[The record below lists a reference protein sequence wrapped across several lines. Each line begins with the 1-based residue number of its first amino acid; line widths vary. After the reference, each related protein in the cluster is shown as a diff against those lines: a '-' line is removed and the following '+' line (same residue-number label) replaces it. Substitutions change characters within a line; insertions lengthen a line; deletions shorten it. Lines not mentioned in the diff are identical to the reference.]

1 MKLRVII
8 KLVLIFIFTLN
19 CKNALALQIKNL
31 TVLAEP
37 NMVSSLT
44 KLSRIYS
51 QKNRVT
57 ISVNFSSSTD
67 LISEIE
73 SGEPADV
80 FISAHKFW
88 IENLKQKGLV
98 DIYNISHIADD
109 SLVLVTS
116 DRNSK
121 IPYEFL
127 NQSPDL
133 VSALS
138 ILDSYGSE
146 IVIDHDGTSLGQYS
160 QQLVT
165 DLNLKQIKIFN
176 RLQEDKNSVLNIINT
191 NPQSYTILLSSEVKD
206 KKNIKILSSFKNSQI
221 FYQALV
227 IAGDNMEN
235 AREFVKFLKTKEA
248 ISVFYNSG
256 FIIEQ

>member
-37 NMVSSLT
+37 NMVPSLT

-51 QKNRVT
+51 QKNGVT

-116 DRNSK
+116 DRNMN
-121 IPYEFL
+121 F
-127 NQSPDL
+127 
-133 VSALS
+133 
-138 ILDSYGSE
+138 
-146 IVIDHDGTSLGQYS
+146 
-160 QQLVT
+160 
-165 DLNLKQIKIFN
+165 
-176 RLQEDKNSVLNIINT
+176 
-191 NPQSYTILLSSEVKD
+191 
-206 KKNIKILSSFKNSQI
+206 
-221 FYQALV
+221 
-227 IAGDNMEN
+227 
-235 AREFVKFLKTKEA
+235 
-248 ISVFYNSG
+248 
-256 FIIEQ
+256 